1 MLFQWAAAQL
11 PTATVWEFQ
20 ITDVRSHGG
29 LDGVQLAEVYLYDAD
44 GKGLTVVSASN
55 PGGNQSLNPAQTAD
69 MAVDGD
75 ETNRW
80 LDRSILTPDNQCCG
94 EATLQLTLAEAAA
107 VSEYRFVAAKS
118 TPKRDPISWR
128 FGYRDA
134 ADSFV
139 LLSEVVGATA
149 PGSSESYAA
158 FPAFTPPSPPTIP
171 SPPFPPPPPSP
182 PSPSPLPPPLPPGAM
197 RSPEQPPP
205 PPAPP
210 AATVWEFVFTDVRSH
225 SGIDGVQLA
234 ELYLK
239 DASGNN
245 LTVVS
250 ASNPGGDQSLNE
262 AQTAD
267 KAVDGDLSNRW
278 LDASIIKPDG
288 TCCGESTL
296 QLTLAEAAAVSSYQ
310 VRHFIKTT

>member
-1 MLFQWAAAQL
+1 M
-11 PTATVWEFQ
+11 
-20 ITDVRSHGG
+20 
-29 LDGVQLAEVYLYDAD
+29 
-44 GKGLTVVSASN
+44 
-55 PGGNQSLNPAQTAD
+55 
-69 MAVDGD
+69 
-75 ETNRW
+75 
-80 LDRSILTPDNQCCG
+80 
-94 EATLQLTLAEAAA
+94 
-107 VSEYRFVAAKS
+107 
-118 TPKRDPISWR
+118 
-128 FGYRDA
+128 
-134 ADSFV
+134 
-139 LLSEVVGATA
+139 
-149 PGSSESYAA
+149 
-158 FPAFTPPSPPTIP
+158 PPSPPTIP

-182 PSPSPLPPPLPPGAM
+182 PFPSPLPP
-197 RSPEQPPP
+197 PPP

-210 AATVWEFVFTDVRSH
+210 AATVWEFVFTDVRAH
-225 SGIDGVQLA
+225 VGISGVQLA

-278 LDASIIKPDG
+278 LDASIKKPDG

-310 VRHFIKTT
+310 FVAAKSTEKRDPISWRFGYRDAADSFVLASEVVGATPP